1 MPRAAVQA
9 LLAQRRVRSPRPAR
23 QPPARK
29 TDAKRE
35 PALPRKPAESRFGAH
50 HKFYWIFAV
59 SGFSGL
65 IYESIW
71 THYLKLFLGHAAYAQ
86 SLVLA
91 IFMGG
96 MALGAWLCGRLS
108 QRWRNLLLGYAIVEG
123 VIGLLALIFHPLFVS
138 TVDLTLN
145 QLIPSLGSSAE
156 ITAVK
161 WGIGAALILPQS
173 VLLGMTFP
181 LMSAGLLRRF
191 PDQPGSRIATLYF
204 ANSLGGAI
212 GVLASGFW
220 LIRLV
225 GLPGTIGIA
234 GGLNIVLALTVAA
247 LARGPGEP
255 EFQKIEHQDEKRDY
269 AVSLALMLAVA
280 ALTGLS
286 SFMYEIGWIRM
297 LSLVL
302 GSSTHAFELM
312 LSAFILGLAL
322 GGLWVRRRID
332 SIASPTVFLGWVQ
345 VVMGLC
351 ALATLP
357 LYNSSFDAMQALM
370 SVLPKTEAGYTQF
383 NLASHGIAS
392 VIMLPAAVCA
402 GMTLPL
408 ITYAL
413 IKSGIG
419 ERSIGLVYGANTVGA
434 IAGVLF
440 AVHIGMP
447 LLGLKNLI
455 VAGAAVDIA
464 LGVLLLASC
473 VKRIGALQPAAAAI
487 AAVLALGASFTL
499 VSFDPHRMVSGVFRG
514 AGHSLLSAERA
525 KVLFNA
531 DGKTATISLL
541 ETADKVVQV
550 RTNGKSDASINLSGS
565 ERYQMDEVTMVLS
578 GALPLLLK
586 PDARTAANIGMGSGL
601 TTHVLLTDPDLEQV
615 DTIEIEEQM
624 VAAARGFAPRN
635 GLAYEDPRS
644 VITIEDA
651 KTFFS
656 SRQKRFDIIVS
667 EPSNPWVSG
676 VSSLFSREFHKLARS
691 YLKPDGLMLQWLQLY
706 EIDEPLVMS
715 VIKSLDENFDDYAIY
730 GANAGDILIVA
741 TAGEQLPQLPS
752 VLPPMPA
759 LVAELNH
766 IGILSPQDIA
776 VRRLAT
782 KKSLA
787 PLLRTYPIGT
797 NSDYHPVLDQN
808 ASRARFIGQGAAGL
822 MNLAVEP
829 LPVVEMLTGDRAQ
842 WTRTAVTPNNHLA
855 KMHPSSIAG
864 FFRDYLLGN
873 AITGFSADQS
883 ETILKQIQGMLA
895 NCARPP
901 DGDAAFALMRIGGL
915 LAPFLQPGELAPVWS
930 KVETLPCA
938 RALVGAQ
945 RDWLELVK
953 AVGRRDALAMAETS
967 SHLFANH
974 EDRTPLRRRYLLA
987 AGMLGNIAAGRP
999 NDARALWDDHA
1010 AQALEKNAPSLMLR
1024 ILAAHAGVPG

>member
-1 MPRAAVQA
+1 MPRANVKRHPGKRGAHSA
-9 LLAQRRVRSPRPAR
+9 RPAQ
-23 QPPARK
+23 QPLTRK
-29 TDAKRE
+29 TVEKQE
-35 PALPRKPAESRFGAH
+35 PSLPLQPVASRFGAY

-108 QRWRNLLLGYAIVEG
+108 QRWRNLLLGYAVVEG
-123 VIGLLALIFHPLFVS
+123 VIGLLALVFHPLFVS
-138 TVDLTLN
+138 TVDVTLN

-156 ITAVK
+156 ITGVK

-181 LMSAGLLRRF
+181 LMSAGLIRRF
-191 PDQPGSRIATLYF
+191 PDQPGNRIATLYF
-204 ANSLGGAI
+204 VNSIGGAI

-220 LIRLV
+220 LIQLV
-225 GLPGTIGIA
+225 GLPGTIAIA

-247 LARGPGEP
+247 LTRGSGEP
-255 EFQKIEHQDEKRDY
+255 AFREIERVDAKSDY
-269 AVSLALMLAVA
+269 AASLALMLAVA

-286 SFMYEIGWIRM
+286 SFTYEIGWIRM

-302 GSSTHAFELM
+302 GGSTHAFELM
-312 LSAFILGLAL
+312 LSAFIFGLAI

-332 SIASPTVFLGWVQ
+332 AVASPVTFLGWVQ

-357 LYNSSFDAMQALM
+357 LYSLSFDVMQALV
-370 SVLPKTEAGYTQF
+370 SALPKTDAGYAQF
-383 NLASHGIAS
+383 NLASHAIAS

-413 IKSGIG
+413 IRSGTG

-434 IAGVLF
+434 IVGVFF

-455 VAGAAVDIA
+455 VAGAAVDIV

-473 VKRIGALQPAAAAI
+473 VKRIGVLQPVAATA
-487 AAVLALGASFTL
+487 AAVLALGLALSV
-499 VSFDPHRMVSGVFRG
+499 VSFDPLTIVSGVFRG
-514 AGHSLLSAERA
+514 TNYRILTTDKAKLLFHR
-525 KVLFNA
+525 

-541 ETADKVVQV
+541 EFPDDVVQV
-550 RTNGKSDASINLSGS
+550 RTNGKSDASINLGKSG
-565 ERYQMDEVTMVLS
+565 RYQIDEVTMVLS

-601 TTHVLLTDPDLEQV
+601 TSHVLLTDPDLEQV
-615 DTIEIEEQM
+615 NTIEIEEQM

-635 GLAYEDPRS
+635 RLAYEDPRS

-656 SRQKRFDIIVS
+656 SRQKRFDVIVS

-691 YLKPDGLMLQWLQLY
+691 YLNSDGIMLQWLQLY

-741 TAGEQLPQLPS
+741 TASKVLPKLPA
-752 VLPPMPA
+752 VFPPMPA
-759 LVAELNH
+759 LIAELNH
-766 IGILSPQDIA
+766 IGIYSPQDVA

-787 PLLRTYPIGT
+787 PLLKSYPIGT
-797 NSDYHPVLDQN
+797 NSDYDPVLDQN
-808 ASRARFIGQGAAGL
+808 ASRARFIGRAASSL
-822 MNLAVEP
+822 MNLAMEP
-829 LPVVEMLTGDRAQ
+829 LPLVEMLNGDRPNWA
-842 WTRTAVTPNNHLA
+842 RTAVTPNNHLA
-855 KMHPSSIAG
+855 KMHPSAVAS
-864 FFRDYLLGN
+864 FFRDYLLGD
-873 AITGFSADQS
+873 AATALPAAQRDIF
-883 ETILKQIQGMLA
+883 LKQVQELLSS
-895 NCARPP
+895 CARPP
-901 DGDAAFALMRIGGL
+901 DGDSAFALMRIGGV
-915 LAPFLQPGELAPVWS
+915 LAPFLQPDELGPVWT
-930 KVETLPCA
+930 KIETLPCA

-945 RDWLELVK
+945 RDWLELMK
-953 AVGRRDALAMAETS
+953 AVGRRDALAMAEAS
-967 SHLFANH
+967 SRLFANH
-974 EDRTPLRRRYLLA
+974 EDRTALRRRYLLA

-999 NDARALWDDHA
+999 NNARALWEDQA
-1010 AQALEKNAPSLMLR
+1010 ARALEKNAPSLMLR
-1024 ILAAHAGVPG
+1024 ILAAHAGVPL